1 MSTIQNIE
9 TIKSRMRDTWNSGD
23 YGRFATYME
32 PGALKILK
40 GWAISR
46 GQSLLDVA
54 CGTGQ
59 ISIPASRSGVKVTG
73 IDIAINWIA
82 VARACARSE
91 GLDAKFDE
99 GDAENLLYPNGSFD
113 VIATVVGAMFAPQPD
128 KVAAELIRVCKPGGR
143 ILMVNWTPEGF
154 VGQMLKTI
162 GKHLP
167 PPSDVPSP
175 LLWGNEEIVKERF
188 GNNVSHIIL
197 TKKIYPLWH
206 YPFDVPEVVQ
216 FFFNNYGPAKKALQA
231 LGEEGGKSLRKELEQ
246 VFSDFNIAKDGTTTL
261 YGEYLE
267 VDASKKLGGAI

>member
-1 MSTIQNIE
+1 MSTIQNID
-9 TIKSRMRDTWNSGD
+9 TIKSRMKDTWNAGD
-23 YGRFATYME
+23 YGKFATYME
-32 PGALKILK
+32 PGALEILK
-40 GWAISR
+40 GWGISQ

-54 CGTGQ
+54 CGAGQ

-73 IDIAINWIA
+73 VDIAANWIA
-82 VARACARSE
+82 VARARVRSE

-99 GDAENLLYPNGSFD
+99 GDAECLQYPNGSFD
-113 VIATVVGAMFAPQPD
+113 VVATVVGAMFAPQPD
-128 KVAAELIRVCKPGGR
+128 KVATEFIRVCKPGGR
-143 ILMVNWTPEGF
+143 MLMVNWTPEGF
-154 VGQMLKTI
+154 VGQMFKTI

-188 GNNVSHIIL
+188 GNAASHIIL

-216 FFFNNYGPAKKALQA
+216 FFFDNYGPAKRALQA
-231 LGEEGGKSLRKELEQ
+231 LGEEGCKPLRKDLEK

-261 YGEYLE
+261 FGEYLE
-267 VDASKKLGGAI
+267 VDALKKL